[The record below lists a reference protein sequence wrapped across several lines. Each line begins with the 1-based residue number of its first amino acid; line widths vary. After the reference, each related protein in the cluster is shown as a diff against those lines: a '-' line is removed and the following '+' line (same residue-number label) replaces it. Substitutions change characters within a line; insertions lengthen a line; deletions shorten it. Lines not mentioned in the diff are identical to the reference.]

1 MKNLQEYLFES
12 LKGSFDI
19 SYILPAIQIKL
30 DEYLKYLG
38 RKYPELKDLHT
49 ESLEQA
55 LRKCVDEDD
64 DARGRNIGNPISPV
78 LWLKTDMMSDNISK
92 KVGDEGLKTF
102 NEKID
107 VGTLKISFRPD
118 VPAKWDSTNRI
129 VDIFISFD
137 YKPNAK
143 GKKIGSQQGTGMHDY
158 LNREITVGA
167 NVLCTNIKYQ
177 GSLMRG
183 IVKSIG
189 PEKITIDAEGER
201 VIVYPDQCAV
211 LTSDML
217 K

>member
-12 LKGSFDI
+12 FEGSFDI

-55 LRKCVDEDD
+55 LRKCVDD
-64 DARGRNIGNPISPV
+64 DARGKNIGNSISPV
-78 LWLKTDMMSDNISK
+78 LWLKTDRMSNDVSK
-92 KVGDEGLKTF
+92 EVSDENSKTF

-107 VGTLKISFRPD
+107 VGTLKISFRPE

-129 VDIFISFD
+129 MDIFISFD

-158 LNREITVGA
+158 LNHEIVVGA
-167 NVLCTNIKYQ
+167 NVLCTNSKYQ
-177 GSLMRG
+177 GSLMLG
-183 IVKSIG
+183 VVKSIG
-189 PEKITIDAEGER
+189 SEKITIDAEGER

-211 LTSDML
+211 LTPDML